1 MGDTMADSAHRDRM
15 LAFLDQAA
23 QRLGCRVTGQTSFG
37 WMDRTLGAPGAR
49 ADGSVCW
56 IRVVSEQV
64 QWVDGTFWT
73 GNAEANVITDVSKP
87 VVLDTVE
94 EHEDDRWF
102 RAEIMSMV
110 DPLPVSSTSELH
122 EIPELKA
129 AWFSDLALSLEA
141 LTRTTTERVAY
152 TQDRVTQ
159 RLREYFG
166 ERIDPVVDRWQTAH
180 ADLHWANLTA
190 PDLVILDWEQ
200 WGQAPLGYDIAT
212 LYCHSLLV
220 PDVADRIHS
229 EHREVLDSP
238 DGRRSTLL
246 AVARMLS
253 RTRQGD
259 YTDLVGPL
267 HRLADQVLGR

>member
-1 MGDTMADSAHRDRM
+1 M
-15 LAFLDQAA
+15 
-23 QRLGCRVTGQTSFG
+23 
-37 WMDRTLGAPGAR
+37 P
-49 ADGSVCW
+49 
-56 IRVVSEQV
+56 
-64 QWVDGTFWT
+64 
-73 GNAEANVITDVSKP
+73 KP
-87 VVLDTVE
+87 VVLDTFE
-94 EHEDDRWF
+94 EHQDDRWF
-102 RAEIMSMV
+102 RVEIMSMV
-110 DPLPVSSTSELH
+110 DPLSVSSTPELH
-122 EIPELKA
+122 AAPEFKA
-129 AWFSDLALSLEA
+129 VWFSDLALSLQA
-141 LTRTTTERVAY
+141 LTHTATERVVY

-166 ERIDPVVDRWQTAH
+166 ERIDPVVDHWQTAH

-200 WGQAPLGYDIAT
+200 WGQAPLGYDVAT

-220 PDVADRIHS
+220 PDVADRIYN

-259 YTDLVGPL
+259 YTEMVGPL